1 MARSKIAISLKASA
15 LEHLDTLV
23 GNAAFPGWRQAIQQ
37 AEEEKLA
44 RLDRSRLARECA
56 DLDPVFEKDAGR
68 GRPVRGC
75 GGMAR
80 ILP

>member
-1 MARSKIAISLKASA
+1 MARSKIVISLKASA

-23 GNAAFPGWRQAIQQ
+23 AKAAFPSRSQAIQQ

-56 DLDPVFEKDAGR
+56 DLDPVFEKMLAEDGLSADVVAW
-68 GRPVRGC
+68 PE
-75 GGMAR
+75 
-80 ILP
+80 

>member
-44 RLDRSRLARECA
+44 RLDRSRLARECWR
-56 DLDPVFEKDAGR
+56 LDPLFEKTLAEEGLSTDVATW
-68 GRPVRGC
+68 PD
-75 GGMAR
+75 
-80 ILP
+80 